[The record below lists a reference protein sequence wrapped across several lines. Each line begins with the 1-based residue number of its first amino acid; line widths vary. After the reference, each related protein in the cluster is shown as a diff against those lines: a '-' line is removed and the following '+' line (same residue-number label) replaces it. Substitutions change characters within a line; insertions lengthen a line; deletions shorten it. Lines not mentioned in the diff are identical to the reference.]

1 MKETSV
7 RSARLTGLYAAML
20 LDGLCVSGAALV
32 VPLVR
37 EQYGADY
44 ALAGLLLAFL
54 SVGNLVAALLSGFLP
69 RVWGV
74 RLTALTL
81 VFGLPAGYL
90 LLLMS
95 GSPAVLLLSFL
106 LVGFGKGSSMNNAVV
121 LTGAACDDHTKST
134 NLINALF
141 AVGSLVVPA
150 LFWLCAPSAY
160 WGAPVLALAA
170 AGGVLWVLFART
182 PMPGRTAARAA
193 RDDLSFLRDRHF
205 WYTTAFLF
213 CQHRT
218 EISVTSWLVTYFED
232 TGILAGSLSDLTVT
246 VVWTAMLTARLLIA
260 FVLKPASRL
269 RSLTLMSV
277 ASAVTYLLLLF
288 AGSGAA
294 ALGALFLFGFSIAG
308 TYPTAIAKA
317 SGAMSNAS
325 VGVLLPVAGVGAIV
339 MPYITGAVAQAVGIH
354 GGMMCPLATLAGMLV
369 FSVLMR
375 RAERTA
381 PEAAA

>member
-1 MKETSV
+1 M
-7 RSARLTGLYAAML
+7 
-20 LDGLCVSGAALV
+20 
-32 VPLVR
+32 
-37 EQYGADY
+37 
-44 ALAGLLLAFL
+44 
-54 SVGNLVAALLSGFLP
+54 
-69 RVWGV
+69 
-74 RLTALTL
+74 
-81 VFGLPAGYL
+81 
-90 LLLMS
+90 
-95 GSPAVLLLSFL
+95 
-106 LVGFGKGSSMNNAVV
+106 
-121 LTGAACDDHTKST
+121 
-134 NLINALF
+134 
-141 AVGSLVVPA
+141 
-150 LFWLCAPSAY
+150 
-160 WGAPVLALAA
+160 
-170 AGGVLWVLFART
+170 
-182 PMPGRTAARAA
+182 
-193 RDDLSFLRDRHF
+193 
-205 WYTTAFLF
+205 
-213 CQHRT
+213 
-218 EISVTSWLVTYFED
+218 TYFED